1 MTEPSFNISR
11 KGNQMKNTIKHVSLL
26 ALLSLSLRGVADG
39 QSVDPGIAAMNA
51 EDISVYVES
60 VDGNQRWPWNGL
72 VDIDFTFRCPGY
84 PGAYAFVEMS
94 AFYESAPGVTND
106 LPLSTL
112 TLNGENLMFP
122 WATTAGTYRVTWDA
136 GKDAPSVNVK
146 NAKYRVRVNMARY
159 MVLTADKENKKVLKS
174 YLDAPDY
181 KEGTQEW
188 KDEYKT
194 TKMALRL
201 IQPHSNVVGA
211 ASDEFGYYDTNDSKD
226 GDWVTQRRVSITK
239 PYYIGIFECT
249 RAQTYAFGMEGG
261 SKPYEEDDM
270 RPRKRPY
277 NSLRGS
283 FANGINWPK
292 TGFRVSDD
300 SCIGLLRNRA
310 GDNGFDLPT
319 DAEWELAARAGYDT
333 PLNSGLPYTDSN
345 SNRKNLLGPIAQCQ
359 IDVTVPK
366 SATPTYQLQVV
377 GLKQPNRWG
386 LYDCHGNVYE
396 FVLDVAAR
404 NSSTEPVSDP
414 LGAVSDTEASH
425 FRRGG
430 SYDSRYHLLMIG
442 AHRDPNVVLPDYY
455 KDNDG
460 FRLCWRF
467 PTPEMAD

>member
-112 TLNGENLMFP
+112 TLNGENLTFP

-159 MVLTADKENKKVLKS
+159 MIFTGDPENKKVHIS
-174 YLDAPDY
+174 YLDTPDY
-181 KEGTQEW
+181 KDGTQEW

-194 TKMALRL
+194 AKMALRL
-201 IQPHSNVVGA
+201 IQPHTNVVGTKPT
-211 ASDEFGYYDTNDSKD
+211 DYGYNEQTERKL
-226 GDWVTQRRVSITK
+226 QRPVSITK
-239 PYYIGIFECT
+239 PYYIGVFECT
-249 RAQTYAFGMEGG
+249 REQSYMLGLEEARP
-261 SKPYEEDDM
+261 SSYEMNDM
-270 RPRKRPY
+270 RPRKRSY
-277 NSLRGS
+277 EELRGKFS
-283 FANGINWPK
+283 NGINWPR
-292 TGFRVSDD
+292 TGSKVAEGSDIWRLRQRV
-300 SCIGLLRNRA
+300 GN
-310 GDNGFDLPT
+310 DNFDLPT
-319 DAEWELAARAGYDT
+319 DAEWELAARAGYST
-333 PLNSGLPYTDSN
+333 QLNSGNDYQSDGTAA
-345 SNRKNLLGPIAQCQ
+345 RKTYIYPIAQC
-359 IDVTVPK
+359 IGSVTAAK
-366 SATPTYQLQVV
+366 DDGSSTLQVV
-377 GLKQPNRWG
+377 GQKVPNRWG

-396 FVLDVAAR
+396 LVLDVAAFD
-404 NSSTEPVSDP
+404 NATYAISNP
-414 LGAVSDTEASH
+414 LGAESDSDASH
-425 FRRGG
+425 FCRGG
-430 SYDSRYHLLMIG
+430 AYNSNYNALMIG
-442 AHRDPNVVLPDYY
+442 AHRDDHVIVSSKDYDY
-455 KDNDG
+455 LG

>member
-1 MTEPSFNISR
+1 
-11 KGNQMKNTIKHVSLL
+11 MKNLIRHASVLAIIAASLT
-26 ALLSLSLRGVADG
+26 AAGEVA
-39 QSVDPGIAAMNA
+39 VDPGIAAMNA
-51 EDISVYVES
+51 DDISVYVES

-94 AFYESAPGVTND
+94 AFYESAPGVTNN
-106 LPLSTL
+106 LPLSSL
-112 TLNGENLMFP
+112 TLDGESLSFP

-146 NAKYRVRVNMARY
+146 NAKYRLRVNMARY

-174 YLDAPDY
+174 YLDVPDY

-211 ASDEFGYYDTNDSKD
+211 SSDEYGYNDQSDCTNGEWTVQK
-226 GDWVTQRRVSITK
+226 RVKITK
-239 PYYIGIFECT
+239 PYYIGIYECT
-249 RAQTYAFGMEGG
+249 RAQAYAFGMEGT
-261 SKPYEEDDM
+261 SKPYSEDDTL
-270 RPRKRPY
+270 PRKRSY
-277 NSLRGS
+277 NNLRGS
-283 FANGINWPK
+283 FADGINWPK
-292 TGFRVSDD
+292 TGSRVSEN
-300 SCIGLLRNRA
+300 SSIGLLRKRA
-310 GDNGFDLPT
+310 GDDGFDLPT

-333 PLNSGLPYTDSN
+333 ALNTGRSYSDSDN
-345 SNRKNLLGPIAQCQ
+345 NRKNLLGPIAQCQ

-366 SATPTYQLQVV
+366 ESGTTYQLQTV
-377 GLKQPNRWG
+377 GLKIPNRWG

-396 FVLDVAAR
+396 FVLDVAAYD
-404 NSSTEPVSDP
+404 SSSEPIDDP
-414 LGAVSDTEASH
+414 LGAVSDVEAMH

-430 SYDSRYHLLMIG
+430 SYQSRYHLLMIG
-442 AHRDPNVVLPDYY
+442 AHRDPNAVAPSEY
-455 KDNDG
+455 KDWDG

-467 PTPEMAD
+467 PIQEMAD

>member
-1 MTEPSFNISR
+1 
-11 KGNQMKNTIKHVSLL
+11 MKNTIKHVSLL

-112 TLNGENLMFP
+112 TLNGENLTFP

-211 ASDEFGYYDTNDSKD
+211 APTEFGYNDPNDCTN
-226 GDWVTQRRVSITK
+226 GEWVVQRKVTVTK
-239 PYYIGIFECT
+239 PYYIGIYECT
-249 RAQTYAFGMEGG
+249 RAQAYAFGMEGL
-261 SKPYEEDDM
+261 SKPYSEDDTL
-270 RPRKRPY
+270 PRKRSY
-277 NSLRGS
+277 NNLRGS
-283 FANGINWPK
+283 FADGINWPK
-292 TGFRVSDD
+292 TGSRVSEN
-300 SCIGLLRNRA
+300 SSIGYLRKRA
-310 GDNGFDLPT
+310 NDEGFDLPT

-333 PLNSGLPYTDSN
+333 PLNMGVQYTDSN
-345 SNRKNLLGPIAQCQ
+345 DNRKNMLGPIAQCQ
-359 IDVTVPK
+359 IDVTEPK
-366 SATPTYQLQVV
+366 SGDTPYQLQRV
-377 GLKQPNRWG
+377 GLKIPNRWG

-396 FVLDVAAR
+396 FVLDVAAYD
-404 NSSTEPVSDP
+404 SSSEPAIDP
-414 LGAVSDTEASH
+414 LGPISDVESRP
-425 FRRGG
+425 FRKGG
-430 SYDSRYHLLMIG
+430 AYNSRYHLLMIG
-442 AHRDPNVVLPDYY
+442 AHRDPNAVNPDEY
-455 KDNDG
+455 KEWDG